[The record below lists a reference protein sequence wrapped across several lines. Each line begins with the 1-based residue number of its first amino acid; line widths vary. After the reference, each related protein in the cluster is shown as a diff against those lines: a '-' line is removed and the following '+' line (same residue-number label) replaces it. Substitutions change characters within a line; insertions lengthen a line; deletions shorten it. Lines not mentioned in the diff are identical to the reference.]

1 MPMIRLSS
9 NLTIAARMRHKY
21 DRMVLLRYMTPR
33 SAEAPVQPD
42 ALDLEILRALMHD
55 ASLQP
60 TDLARAVN
68 VDRRTL
74 TKRLERMKKSGLL
87 RVRVDVD
94 WSLLGVG
101 ISAYLGSTTALGEED
116 VAKLYDFIRHE
127 PRVVEAYSTVGSNEY
142 FLKILDV
149 NLQTFREEVLR
160 RLEPLTADL
169 STSIIS
175 SKMKSADYLGFL
187 DYLEKRARPG
197 GRQKTHR

>member
-1 MPMIRLSS
+1 LDYKILSA
-9 NLTIAARMRHKY
+9 LTDNANM
-21 DRMVLLRYMTPR
+21 
-33 SAEAPVQPD
+33 QPK
-42 ALDLEILRALMHD
+42 
-55 ASLQP
+55 
-60 TDLARAVN
+60 DLAKMLG

-74 TKRLERMKKSGLL
+74 AKHLSRMKECGLL
-87 RVRVDVD
+87 RIRVDID

-160 RLEPLTADL
+160 KLEPLTADL

-175 SKMKSADYLGFL
+175 SRIKSEDYAGFMN
-187 DYLEKRARPG
+187 YL
-197 GRQKTHR
+197 RQKKGPGAG